1 MTRRLLFP
9 LLAVVG
15 VAFAV
20 AAIVLGERTPPGAS
34 AAVHPTMSPFATAV
48 AGAGIV
54 EASSENIAIGAAV
67 PGIVTKIAVKW
78 GDRVQSG
85 DVLFTIDDRDVQ
97 GQLLIAGAKVR
108 EADATLA
115 KARNL
120 LEVGEGLTRGSSI
133 SAVDLANRRYDVGI
147 DEALLASANAQV
159 DHLKI
164 EAERRVVRA
173 PLAGR
178 ILQIKVHPGEYAPG
192 GVATP
197 PLMLLGDD
205 TRLHVRV
212 DINENDAWRVKPT
225 AAAVAFVPGNP
236 AMKAPLRFER
246 IEPYAVPKASLTG
259 ESTERTDT
267 RVLQVIYSFER
278 GTLPIYVGQRMDVY
292 VEAPA
297 ASVASR

>member
-1 MTRRLLFP
+1 
-9 LLAVVG
+9 
-15 VAFAV
+15 
-20 AAIVLGERTPPGAS
+20 
-34 AAVHPTMSPFATAV
+34 MSPFATAV

-97 GQLLIAGAKVR
+97 GQLLIAAAKVR
-108 EADATLA
+108 EAGATLA
-115 KARNL
+115 KAHNL

-159 DHLKI
+159 DQLKF

-178 ILQIKVHPGEYAPG
+178 ILQIKVPSRRIRTGWRRHSTA
-192 GVATP
+192 
-197 PLMLLGDD
+197 
-205 TRLHVRV
+205 
-212 DINENDAWRVKPT
+212 DAAGR
-225 AAAVAFVPGNP
+225 
-236 AMKAPLRFER
+236 RH
-246 IEPYAVPKASLTG
+246 
-259 ESTERTDT
+259 
-267 RVLQVIYSFER
+267 
-278 GTLPIYVGQRMDVY
+278 
-292 VEAPA
+292 APA
-297 ASVASR
+297 CPCRHQRERRVAGETHGRRSCLRARQSGTEGAHCGSSGSSPMPFRRRHSPARAPSAPTRACCR